1 MTPTPAGIVRRS
13 TWVKS
18 SGSMSVALSEDDA
31 SDVLR
36 VHVHLY
42 GRIVT
47 VCCGLGTQRIRWL
60 AQVRTHPSLGRRHQ
74 SIHGNNDS
82 AVFHQV
88 AIARWDYEGS
98 RGWFQLGVPVGPA
111 VRIDGTEL
119 TFGMAIKDVLAND
132 DHITFRTSLSPVTT
146 GAL

>member
-1 MTPTPAGIVRRS
+1 
-13 TWVKS
+13 
-18 SGSMSVALSEDDA
+18 MSVALSEDDA

-60 AQVRTHPSLGRRHQ
+60 A
-74 SIHGNNDS
+74 
-82 AVFHQV
+82 QV